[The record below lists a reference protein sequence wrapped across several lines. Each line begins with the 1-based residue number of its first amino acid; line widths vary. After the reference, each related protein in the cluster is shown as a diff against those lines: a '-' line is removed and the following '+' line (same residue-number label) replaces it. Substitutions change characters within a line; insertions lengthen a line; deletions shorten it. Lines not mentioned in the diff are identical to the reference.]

1 MHTVSEWL
9 KGNYYSTNEKL
20 VDHMILNQSVTVALS
35 SSNDFEN
42 EEIDDKI
49 LAQITCFCG
58 TSSKIS
64 KLFLEHIQ
72 KKGGFLAII
81 IGISINIS

>member
-20 VDHMILNQSVTVALS
+20 VDHIILNQSVTVVLS

-42 EEIDDKI
+42 EDIDDKI
-49 LAQITCFCG
+49 LSQIH
-58 TSSKIS
+58 
-64 KLFLEHIQ
+64 LFLWNFIKSLQ
-72 KKGGFLAII
+72 NCFSSTYKKEMD
-81 IGISINIS
+81 SY